1 MARQEEYFHGPVL
14 NLPYCALTS
23 PHFGYFLGISSGQH
37 GKDESTVRPE
47 DFIPVRS
54 NGQNALHGTG
64 RESKEKKSLKL
75 KFFHTVH
82 SILISSLLHR
92 LGFLSSLTFREIILS
107 HL

>member
-14 NLPYCALTS
+14 NLPYCFLTS
-23 PHFGYFLGISSGQH
+23 SHFGYFLGISFGQH
-37 GKDESTVRPE
+37 RKDESMVRPK
-47 DFIPVRS
+47 DFIPERS
-54 NGQNALHGTG
+54 NGQNALRGTG
-64 RESKEKKSLKL
+64 RESKEKKSVQL

-82 SILISSLLHR
+82 SILISPLLHR